1 MARKISTKTNKIRKR
16 VRQEGTTP
24 ALQGTKVLDMTW
36 VGPGPFCT
44 TLLGDLGAD
53 VIKIHEPHPERHGG
67 LILQVFPNSPD
78 FPGFRNCKT
87 MGLNLKSEE
96 GRNIFYDLSK
106 TADVVIEGSRPGV
119 MKRLGIDYAT
129 IKKMNP
135 SIVYASLTGYGQDGP
150 YRNLVGHDINYIS
163 IGGLLG
169 ITGTAGGEPVI
180 PGIPIADFAGGGLS
194 ATIAIL
200 VALMVRERTGK
211 GQFVDVSITDT
222 LVGLMSIWINP
233 YLTWGIACQR
243 GETWLSGQWPWYNVY
258 ETKDRK
264 YISIGALEAGFYTN
278 LCQLLGRED
287 FIEHQYAE
295 GEKREEIFQYFKKTF
310 LTKTRDEWVKILRQ
324 KDTCVAPVYS
334 IDELVSDPQ
343 LLARGMIKEIPHPVL
358 GKIKQVGFMF
368 KLLNSPP
375 QIRNWSTRFGQHTA
389 EIMRTLGYETASIE
403 ALRQKGVIS

>member
-1 MARKISTKTNKIRKR
+1 MARKSSTKTNRTKR
-16 VRQEGTTP
+16 QVRQKGTTP
-24 ALQGTKVLDMTW
+24 ALQGVKVLDMTW

-44 TLLGDLGAD
+44 TLLGDLGAE
-53 VIKIHEPHPERHGG
+53 VIKIHEAHPERRGG

-87 MGLNLKSEE
+87 LGLNLKTEE

-135 SIVYASLTGYGQDGP
+135 AIVYTSLTGYGQDGP

-194 ATIAIL
+194 AAVAIL
-200 VALMVRERTGK
+200 AALMVRERTGK
-211 GQFVDVSITDT
+211 GQFIDVSITDT
-222 LVGLMSIWINP
+222 MVGLMSIWINP

-264 YISIGALEAGFYTN
+264 YISIGALEAGFYGN

-324 KDTCVAPVYS
+324 KDTCVAPVHS

-343 LLARGMIKEIPHPVL
+343 LLARGMIKEMPHPVL
-358 GKIKQVGFMF
+358 GQVKQVGFMF
-368 KLLNSPP
+368 KLLNSQL
-375 QIRNWSTRFGQHTA
+375 QIRNWSTRFGQHTE
-389 EIMRTLGYETASIE
+389 EIMLELGYDSAKIK
-403 ALRQKGVIS
+403 ALRKKGVIS

>member
-1 MARKISTKTNKIRKR
+1 LTRKNSTKTDRKKKQ
-16 VRQEGTTP
+16 VRQKRTIP
-24 ALQGTKVLDMTW
+24 ALQGIRVLDMTW

-44 TLLGDLGAD
+44 TLLGDLGAE
-53 VIKIHEPHPERHGG
+53 VIKIHEPHPEHRGG

-87 MGLNLKSEE
+87 LGLNLKTEE
-96 GRNIFYDLSK
+96 GRNIFHDLSK

-119 MKRLGIDYAT
+119 MKRLGVDYTT
-129 IKKMNP
+129 IKKINP
-135 SIVYASLTGYGQDGP
+135 AIVYASLTGYGQDGP

-180 PGIPIADFAGGGLS
+180 PGIPIADFAAGGMS
-194 ATIAIL
+194 AAIAIL
-200 VALMVRERTGK
+200 AALMVRERTGK
-211 GQFVDVSITDT
+211 GQFVDVSMTDAI
-222 LVGLMSIWINP
+222 VGLMSIWINP
-233 YLTWGIACQR
+233 YLAWGIACQR

-264 YISIGALEAGFYTN
+264 YISVGALEAGFYSN

-343 LLARGMIKEIPHPVL
+343 LLARGMIKEMPHPVL
-358 GKIKQVGFMF
+358 GQVKQVGFMF

-375 QIRNWSTRFGQHTA
+375 QIRNWSTRFGQHTE
-389 EIMRTLGYETASIE
+389 EIMLELGYDSAKIK
-403 ALRQKGVIS
+403 ALRKKGVIS